1 MHKPYT
7 YKEAVFIPKY
17 RNLTIKGRERKCA
30 LEASNKGECWWVYQF
45 LITNPNRMV
54 GKW

>member
-1 MHKPYT
+1 MHNPHT
-7 YKEAVFIPKY
+7 HRGMVFTPKY
-17 RNLTIKGRERKCA
+17 RDLTIKGRERKCA
-30 LEASNKGECWWVYQF
+30 LEASNQGKCWWVYQF

>member
-1 MHKPYT
+1 LHKPYEH
-7 YKEAVFIPKY
+7 KAIVFIPKY
-17 RNLTIKGRERKCA
+17 RKLTLKGRERKCA
-30 LEASNKGECWWVYQF
+30 LEGSNNGQCWWVYQF

>member
-1 MHKPYT
+1 MTKPNMRQG
-7 YKEAVFIPKY
+7 ASFVPDY

-30 LEASNKGECWWVYQF
+30 LNASNQGKCWWVYQF